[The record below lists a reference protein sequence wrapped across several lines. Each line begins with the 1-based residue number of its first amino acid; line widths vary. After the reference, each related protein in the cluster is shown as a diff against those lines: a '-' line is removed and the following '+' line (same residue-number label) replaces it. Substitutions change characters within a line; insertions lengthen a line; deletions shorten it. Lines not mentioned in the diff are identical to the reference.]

1 MKKSINE
8 LNADLFHPQRDK
20 KSVDPKNARK
30 KGMDFLAIR
39 EYGHEE
45 LILKLQTK
53 GYSRQISTETVEKL
67 KQDGLQNDS
76 RFAESYSRSRYKQGK
91 GPARIMHELEAKKLP
106 RKVIDL
112 ALAALE
118 ADWFDLAR
126 EVKVKKFGVES
137 PVEYKEKSRQ
147 IRFLQSRGFNMEQI
161 SAAFKN

>member
-53 GYSRQISTETVEKL
+53 GYSRQPSIETVDKL
-67 KQDGLQNDS
+67 QQDGLQDDS

-91 GPARIMHELEAKKLP
+91 GPARITHELEAKKLAI
-106 RKVIDL
+106 KVIDA
-112 ALAALE
+112 ALATLE
-118 ADWFDLAR
+118 VDWFDLAR
-126 EVKVKKFGVES
+126 EVRVRKFGAES
-137 PVEYKEKSRQ
+137 PLEYKEKSKQ
-147 IRFLQSRGFNMEQI
+147 MRFLQSRGFSMEQI